1 MFVEGPYGKL
11 TGARRTRRSVTL
23 IAGGIGI
30 TPLRALLESLPGE
43 PGDLTLIYRATTAD
57 QLVFRT
63 ELDTLAAHRGAQVHY
78 LVGSRRAGE
87 PGRPMAGPSLD
98 AATLARLVPDDRRAG
113 RLPVRA
119 DGADGLGPRRA
130 RRARGAR
137 AGTCTWSS
145 SPTERRL
152 ASMPRALTTL
162 SAASA
167 SLGDSPINPTA
178 DPRRPVHAETRRHRP
193 RTDHPRPRPAAELP
207 DAGHDPDAGGLGAVG
222 ISSDERSSVAGA
234 APTPSAAG
242 GTASGR
248 LDRPADHRGL
258 DSAATASEP
267 RGRRRRRAPRSTRG
281 MAPSRSR

>member
-11 TGARRTRRSVTL
+11 TGARRTRRGVTL

-30 TPLRALLESLPGE
+30 TPLRALLESLPGG

-63 ELDTLAAHRGAQVHY
+63 ELDTLAAHRGARVHY

-119 DGADGLGPRRA
+119 DGPDGRGPRRA
-130 RRARGAR
+130 RRARGAAPAR
-137 AGTCTWSS
+137 APGAVRLL
-145 SPTERRL
+145 SPPSGDEGPGSHDALSGVREPRGQPINPKQTRGDPF
-152 ASMPRALTTL
+152 MPKRGAIALGLTTL
-162 SAASA
+162 ALVLLLNFQTPGTIATQEASARSGSSTGSGGERGRRGADVLAAS
-167 SLGDSPINPTA
+167 
-178 DPRRPVHAETRRHRP
+178 
-193 RTDHPRPRPAAELP
+193 
-207 DAGHDPDAGGLGAVG
+207 
-222 ISSDERSSVAGA
+222 
-234 APTPSAAG
+234 G
-242 GTASGR
+242 GTSSGGI
-248 LDRPADHRGL
+248 DRRRT
-258 DSAATASEP
+258 AATARP
-267 RGRRRRRAPRSTRG
+267 PARGRRRRRAPRSTPG